1 MNHYRQATQ
10 KRKEEFN
17 NYFLGGI
24 RKGDHLSVESF
35 LDSYAQDIRLAV
47 IEDVRDKLPPE
58 NNFKFDSKKGGFEGA
73 NAEQDGW
80 NDYRYEILL
89 VLSTLK
95 ENPK

>member
-47 IEDVRDKLPPE
+47 IEDVRDKI
-58 NNFKFDSKKGGFEGA
+58 EGIQT
-73 NAEQDGW
+73 NDGKI
-80 NDYRYEILL
+80 RAIVEHTKLL
-89 VLSTLK
+89 ILSTLK